1 MYFVWKTIHLGSG
14 VSKFGA
20 FGCSHIETPICSARE
35 AAGEQAA
42 VRVETAGVDPGS
54 EGLET

>member
-1 MYFVWKTIHLGSG
+1 MYFVWKIIHLGSG

-20 FGCSHIETPICSARE
+20 FGCSHIETPDLLGAE